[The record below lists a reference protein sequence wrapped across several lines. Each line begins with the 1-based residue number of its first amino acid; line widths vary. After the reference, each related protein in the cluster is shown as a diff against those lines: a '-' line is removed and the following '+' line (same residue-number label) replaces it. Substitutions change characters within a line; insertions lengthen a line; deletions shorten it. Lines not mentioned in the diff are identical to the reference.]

1 VTGGWQTSRESAYV
15 EASRARDGVDWF
27 IARDELEADCDA
39 DRIDQ
44 LAARIRASRAQ
55 VPSLAEPLADHARAP
70 GDPDRAFHV
79 ERLQPP
85 TPVVPEPAPALEIA
99 P

>member
-1 VTGGWQTSRESAYV
+1 MTGGWQTSRESAYV

-27 IARDELEADCDA
+27 VARDELEADCDA
-39 DRIDQ
+39 DRIDE
-44 LAARIRASRAQ
+44 LAARMRASRAQ
-55 VPSLAEPLADHARAP
+55 VPSLAQPLADFTRAP

-79 ERLQPP
+79 EHLQPP
-85 TPVVPEPAPALEIA
+85 APALPAPEPALEIA